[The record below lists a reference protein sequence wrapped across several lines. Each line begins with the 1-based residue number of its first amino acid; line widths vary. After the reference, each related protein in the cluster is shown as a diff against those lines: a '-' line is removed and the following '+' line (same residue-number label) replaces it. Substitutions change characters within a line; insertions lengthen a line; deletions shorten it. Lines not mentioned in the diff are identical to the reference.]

1 MEGQQDP
8 RTYAIIGV
16 AMEVH
21 RQLGHG
27 FLEPVYQEAMAI
39 ELGLVGIP
47 FQKEVELPVVY
58 KGQKLKTFYKADF
71 LCFESVI
78 VELKALSELS
88 SVHEAQVLNY
98 LKATGLSIGLLLNLG
113 APRLEFRRLI
123 FSSHLRPS
131 ASSADNSSPDCDR
144 SWPASRKTRRLRSR
158 SLTATG
164 ITTPV
169 CILEDGWS

>member
-1 MEGQQDP
+1 MEGEQDP

-21 RQLGHG
+21 KQLGLG

-39 ELGLVGIP
+39 ELGLVKIP
-47 FQKEVELPVVY
+47 FQKEVDLSVVY
-58 KGQKLKTFYKADF
+58 KGQKLKTFYKADL

-98 LKATGLSIGLLLNLG
+98 LKATGLSVGLLLNFG
-113 APRLEFRRLI
+113 APRLELRRLI
-123 FSSHLRPS
+123 FTAHLRPS
-131 ASSADNSSPDCDR
+131 ASSGDNSSSD
-144 SWPASRKTRRLRSR
+144 
-158 SLTATG
+158 
-164 ITTPV
+164 
-169 CILEDGWS
+169 